1 MSNKTDTSPQEDPS
15 PRQSNRFL
23 FLMLI
28 AGVFIIIDLLILL
41 YFFWPGTKESATTQL
56 QQKNSTMVKQ
66 LTTDQTA
73 GHPLK
78 KE

>member
-15 PRQSNRFL
+15 PRQGNRFL

-41 YFFWPGTKESATTQL
+41 YFFWPGTEDSATTQL
-56 QQKNSTMVKQ
+56 QQKDGTMVKQ
-66 LTTDQTA
+66 LTTDQIA
-73 GHPLK
+73 GQPLK

>member
-1 MSNKTDTSPQEDPS
+1 MNNKTDTTPQEAPS
-15 PRQSNRFL
+15 PRQGNRFL

-41 YFFWPGTKESATTQL
+41 YFFWPGTKDSATTQL

-66 LTTDQTA
+66 LTTDQSA
-73 GHPLK
+73 DQPLK